1 MVARQLPRAGVKR
14 AHRGARTHT
23 SQVSERIVTQ
33 SAPERTGCVRRDCEG
48 QAPGGTTYNRRG
60 RGGHEKHQPPATRTH
75 ERWARPL
82 EGLGAVDTSACD
94 RLLGGPIR
102 FSFVV
107 EFPTDTVDVDGC
119 EIVGGIFGGCAAAVD
134 HVENLIHRQRGRS
147 VGG

>member
-1 MVARQLPRAGVKR
+1 MKKR
-14 AHRGARTHT
+14 VCPP
-23 SQVSERIVTQ
+23 Q
-33 SAPERTGCVRRDCEG
+33 RDT

-119 EIVGGIFGGCAAAVD
+119 EIVGGIFGGCATTVN